1 MNVFVVPIEVPSD
14 PLCSLSCSLNAG
26 NIIMGNRL
34 SISRNSEKSI
44 SPSLFTSNDWR
55 ALRKFLGKEGAAL
68 LIVLQGKHDK
78 TRRSERR
85 GEG

>member
-1 MNVFVVPIEVPSD
+1 MPIKVPSD

-44 SPSLFTSNDWR
+44 RPSLFTSNDWR

-68 LIVLQGKHDK
+68 LIVLQGNQDK
-78 TRRSERR
+78 TRQDKT
-85 GEG
+85 